1 MHVAFVLAALQ
12 AGGAERVVAE
22 VSAGMVA
29 KGWSV
34 EIITFDHPDDPIYHP
49 LDPRVACTRL
59 ALPNQGGGVRGAI
72 RSIRRATA
80 LRRILRK
87 RKTDVV
93 IAFLTK
99 INVIALAAGW
109 GLGRP
114 IVVSERNNPLRQKAH
129 PAWNRLTSLLY
140 ARASRIVIMS
150 ERSRQALPGASRA
163 RAAIIPNPVRPRG
176 LRTISST
183 KAFVAVGRLT
193 QQKGFDI
200 LLEAFAA
207 IAPSLPDWQLVI
219 FGDGPDR
226 EALEC
231 QRARLGLQDRIFL
244 PGATAV
250 PGSWID
256 QTSIFILSSRYEGWP
271 NALAEALA
279 AGLPAIAFD
288 CDFGAAEMVKDDA
301 TGVLVPAEDTDALAS
316 AMYHLALDPQRRERL
331 GAAASKQMLCYSP
344 DRIVSRWCDLVETA

>member
-1 MHVAFVLAALQ
+1 MRVAFVLAALQ

-49 LDPRVACTRL
+49 LDPRVSCTRL

-72 RSIRRATA
+72 RSIRRIAA
-80 LRRILRK
+80 LRRILRE
-87 RKTDVV
+87 RKTDTV

-109 GLGRP
+109 GLGRS
-114 IVVSERNNPLRQKAH
+114 IIVSERNNPLRQKAH
-129 PAWNRLTSLLY
+129 PAWNQLTSLLY
-140 ARASRIVIMS
+140 AHASRIVIMS
-150 ERSRQALPGASRA
+150 ERSRQALPRASRA
-163 RAAIIPNPVRPRG
+163 RAAIIPNPVRPSG
-176 LRTISST
+176 LRKVPRT

-207 IAPSLPDWQLVI
+207 ISPSLPDWQLII
-219 FGDGPDR
+219 FGEGPDR
-226 EALEC
+226 DALEH
-231 QRARLGLQDRIFL
+231 QRAHLGLQDRVLL
-244 PGATAV
+244 PGATPV

-256 QTSIFILSSRYEGWP
+256 KTSIFVLSSRYEGWP

-301 TGVLVPAEDTDALAS
+301 TGVLVPAEDTDALAC
-316 AMYHLALDPQRRERL
+316 AMYSLALDPQRRERL
-331 GAAASKQMLCYSP
+331 GSAASRQMICYSP
-344 DRIVSRWCDLVETA
+344 DRIVDRWCSLVETA